1 MEESKL
7 AKNNSEKFARTKD
20 VDCQMKRALGYLAQG
35 TREDLAQ
42 DLKPLGSSE
51 RRTAGTNVVLDF
63 STIAV
68 ESIRHWGTSFKI
80 LTEMVLNVEFYA

>member
-20 VDCQMKRALGYLAQG
+20 VGCQMKRALGYLAQG
-35 TREDLAQ
+35 TREDPAQ

-63 STIAV
+63 SAIAV
-68 ESIRHWGTSFKI
+68 EPVRHWDTSFKI